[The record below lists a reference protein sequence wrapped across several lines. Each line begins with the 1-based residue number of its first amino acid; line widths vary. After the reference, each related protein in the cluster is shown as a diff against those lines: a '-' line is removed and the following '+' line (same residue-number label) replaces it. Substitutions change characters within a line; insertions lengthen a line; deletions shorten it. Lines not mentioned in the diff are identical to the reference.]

1 MEIQVEELK
10 DKNMKYH
17 RVCFPGSL
25 YVFTFYLLIS
35 SKEEILDTIYFFDKN
50 IEESIRNKMPKVRFL
65 KDNFKNRFVLALSS
79 FFNKFIGCP
88 VLCSSF

>member
-35 SKEEILDTIYFFDKN
+35 SKEEILDTIYFFFFY
-50 IEESIRNKMPKVRFL
+50 IEE
-65 KDNFKNRFVLALSS
+65 
-79 FFNKFIGCP
+79 
-88 VLCSSF
+88 